1 MEMTVNGNS
10 SEIVFLRRGLP
21 AEPNRRSFLKLA
33 VGFGGLSLA
42 NLLKLRAESG
52 TGRRPRAVIMVCLA
66 GGPSHIDTYDSKPD
80 APSEYRGEFKP
91 VATNVPGFD
100 VCEYL
105 PLQAQIADKLAL
117 VRSVQFV
124 EPMQHE
130 LEEVYTGFPKSQQ
143 RPSFGSIIS
152 HFSDVNVSVP
162 SYVSLE
168 YAEALTSYEHP
179 RYVGASHS
187 PLHIAGGAGVRNL
200 QLLQSISKQRFD
212 SRRDLLQSFD
222 QFQRDTSRRLQDAD
236 AYTARAF
243 DIMTSPKTR
252 EAFDLTKEPQQVLDR
267 YGKRDDKFIYVGT
280 QADSVWDSQKFLLA
294 RRLVEAG
301 VPVVT
306 LRAGLWDHH
315 GNVIQQVGGKSIW
328 HSLKS
333 MLPLLDRSVHALV
346 TDLHER
352 GLDKEVLVLVWG
364 EFGRTPKISLAGR
377 DHWPDASFALFAGAV
392 PGGQVIGQTDWRG
405 ERPTTRALG
414 PQNVIGTLYHAL
426 GIDSEQKLNDFSGR
440 PIQLLDSGTPIS
452 ELIG

>member
-1 MEMTVNGNS
+1 MFFTCGNHS
-10 SEIVFLRRGLP
+10 PVMGRREFLQLGMAGAGL
-21 AEPNRRSFLKLA
+21 
-33 VGFGGLSLA
+33 LSLA
-42 NLLKLRAESG
+42 DLLRLQADAATG
-52 TGRRPRAVIMVCLA
+52 TRPRSVIMVCLA
-66 GGPSHIDTYDSKPD
+66 GGPSHLDTYDPKPD
-80 APSEYRGEFKP
+80 APIEYRGEFRPIQSK
-91 VATNVPGFD
+91 VPGFE
-100 VCEYL
+100 VCEHL

-152 HFSDVNVSVP
+152 YFRQQEASIP
-162 SYVSLE
+162 PYVSLE
-168 YAEALTSYEHP
+168 YSEGLTSYENP
-179 RYVGASHS
+179 RFCGAAHS
-187 PLHIAGGAGVRNL
+187 PLHIAGGEGVRNL
-200 QLLQSISKQRFD
+200 KLLQSITSQRFEG
-212 SRRDLLQSFD
+212 RKQLLQSFD
-222 QFQRDTSRRLQDAD
+222 RLQRDSARQLQDAD
-236 AYTARAF
+236 AFTARAF
-243 DIMTSPKTR
+243 DIMTSARTR
-252 EAFDLTKEPQQVLDR
+252 DAFDLSKEPQSVLDR

-306 LRAGLWDHH
+306 LRMGLWDHH

-352 GLDKEVLVLVWG
+352 GLDREVLVLVWG

-405 ERPTTRALG
+405 ERPTARAVG
-414 PQNVIGTLYHAL
+414 PQNIIGTLYYAL
-426 GIDSEQKLNDFSGR
+426 GIDFQQKINDFAGR
-440 PIQLLDSGTPIS
+440 PTQLLESGSPIP
-452 ELIG
+452 ELVG